1 VRCPPRPSPFE
12 PPAFADG
19 AGSPLLGFRVPTT
32 LYSGCHLLPRSAG
45 ADRGR
50 REVPPSRRCRPR
62 GFTPPR
68 RFQPRRRSRA
78 QFPKLALASPL
89 RPGASQAYSIPLAS
103 LGFALQSF
111 ILPKS
116 RAALLDSTALC
127 SLAVSDNDSDF
138 RRRNP
143 GDLRPVSP
151 AVPPPGR
158 PAPPRRG
165 PGRDSRTVARVPR
178 GRHLRPPVLRA
189 SCPARRPRQSTEAS
203 GLAGSMPLRPP
214 RSLAPPGSPYPS
226 TARSRDLRPARARP
240 PGPVLSW
247 DSCPS
252 RACPTTTSG
261 PVDRGRRPA
270 AKPNAPGRPRP
281 APEDGAWRFDPEA

>member
-1 VRCPPRPSPFE
+1 M
-12 PPAFADG
+12 
-19 AGSPLLGFRVPTT
+19 GFRVPTT
-32 LYSGCHLLPRSAG
+32 LYSGCHPLPRSEPT
-45 ADRGR
+45 DRRR
-50 REVPPSRRCRPR
+50 REEPPSRRCRPR

-78 QFPKLALASPL
+78 QFPKLALTSPL
-89 RPGASQAYSIPLAS
+89 RPGASQAYSIPLAP

-111 ILPKS
+111 ILPES
-116 RAALLDSTALC
+116 RAALLDSTAFC
-127 SLAVSDNDSDF
+127 SLAVSVATGSF
-138 RRRNP
+138 RRGNP
-143 GDLRPVSP
+143 GDLRPLSP
-151 AVPPPGR
+151 AAPPPGR
-158 PAPPRRG
+158 PVPPRRG
-165 PGRDSRTVARVPR
+165 SSRDSRTVTRVAR

-203 GLAGSMPLRPP
+203 GLAGSMPLRPL

-261 PVDRGRRPA
+261 PIDRGRRPA

-281 APEDGAWRFDPEA
+281 AHDDGAWRFDPEA